1 MKMEPMNEDP
11 LFYYRGDPVSDK
23 YEQLEFDFDYAEE
36 QWRKINDASV

>member
-1 MKMEPMNEDP
+1 MKMESMNE
-11 LFYYRGDPVSDK
+11 R

>member
-1 MKMEPMNEDP
+1 MLWRTSKYGQRWWKM
-11 LFYYRGDPVSDK
+11 SDTN